1 MGKTLRIW
9 FESFFHCATIGIMTM
24 CGNRPDSVSPKTPPV
39 RTTDQ
44 SSKVSVGTAIVDTR
58 TLLSFVISL
67 TTLSCRPAHLF
78 KGIESERSYQ
88 TAKKQGTT
96 WTFPLFKSTL
106 LSLVS
111 FESLD
116 VLIYYFYL
124 LRILDSGGGF
134 MERLE
139 HQGHGRSQFAPQ
151 RLFGDCRTRQSVGR
165 QKGHQN
171 KERNWQCLFWE
182 KK

>member
-9 FESFFHCATIGIMTM
+9 FESFFHSATIGIMTM

-39 RTTDQ
+39 WTTDQ
-44 SSKVSVGTAIVDTR
+44 SSKVSVGTAIVDT
-58 TLLSFVISL
+58 LLSFVISL
-67 TTLSCRPAHLF
+67 TTPSCRPAHLF

-88 TAKKQGTT
+88 TAKKKKGTT
-96 WTFPLFKSTL
+96 WIFPRFISTL

-111 FESLD
+111 FGSLD

-165 QKGHQN
+165 QKGHQ